1 MLVRVGETTRPGP
14 DGTPQTYKVVQALD
28 PLTEFPIA
36 QVPIPIDQAE
46 AVGLAIA
53 GRDLPDES
61 PKLIIPDAPPLPDD
75 LTP

>member
-14 DGTPQTYKVVQALD
+14 DGTPQKYKVVQALD

-46 AVGLAIA
+46 AVGDAIA
-53 GRDLPDES
+53 GRDSTGLIVPDF
-61 PKLIIPDAPPLPDD
+61 PPPSD